1 MFSENIHDVHKVTA
15 THYRPEN
22 SHAVSFTVHGAGD
35 IRKDITL
42 FFGDTFGP
50 NPDGAENAN
59 ALFVA
64 LGGDHSMTTETDRL
78 TELLAASEATR
89 ADLVNTI
96 AELRAERDAYKKRGD
111 NHWETLRSIRHMAQ
125 NGGDLERIILWV
137 NDSRSGS
144 FQTVEQTMVEANDAR
159 NEAIAE
165 RDAQSAEIDR
175 LNSLLQL
182 SRISLEAG
190 K

>member
-15 THYRPEN
+15 THYTPEN

-42 FFGDTFGP
+42 YFGDTFGP

-78 TELLAASEATR
+78 TDLLAASEATR

-96 AELRAERDAYKKRGD
+96 AELRAEVER
-111 NHWETLRSIRHMAQ
+111 LREAL
-125 NGGDLERIILWV
+125 DP
-137 NDSRSGS
+137 SGS
-144 FQTVEQTMVEANDAR
+144 TKNCYIGEFSFTRELIDEDGDGVDEELVVPWTTIKEIMAAISAR
-159 NEAIAE
+159 AA
-165 RDAQSAEIDR
+165 
-175 LNSLLQL
+175 
-182 SRISLEAG
+182 LEA
-190 K
+190 KP

>member
-1 MFSENIHDVHKVTA
+1 MNVEHT
-15 THYRPEN
+15 
-22 SHAVSFTVHGAGD
+22 
-35 IRKDITL
+35 
-42 FFGDTFGP
+42 
-50 NPDGAENAN
+50 
-59 ALFVA
+59 
-64 LGGDHSMTTETDRL
+64 RL

-111 NHWETLRSIRHMAQ
+111 NLWETLRSIRHMAQ